1 MTALRIGVVGA
12 GQISGAYLGT
22 LRRLPN
28 VQVVAV
34 ADLDHA
40 RARTAA
46 AAAPGARPLAAAELL
61 TAHDVD
67 LVLNLTIPAAHAEV
81 AHAAIAAG
89 KHVYGEKP
97 LAVTTGQAREVLA
110 AAAHAGVR
118 VGCAPDTV
126 LGTGVQ
132 TARACLDGGQIGAP
146 VAATAFMVTPGH
158 ERWHPAP
165 EFYYLPG
172 GGPLFDMGPYY
183 LTALVTLLGPV
194 RRVAGMAAT
203 PRATR
208 VIGSG
213 PRAGA
218 QIGVAV
224 ATHVTGV
231 LEHANGALLT
241 LVMSFDVW
249 AGQLPHI
256 EVYGTGGSLSVPD
269 PNGFGGTVQIFRAG
283 AQDWAPAAEAGGYRG
298 AARGYG
304 VSDLASALSTG
315 TAHRANGEVAYHVLD
330 MMQALLAAA
339 GSGHAVE
346 RHEQLRPAA
355 GRPLRRAPGRPQDQA
370 AASGAE
376 RSARA
381 GISYA
386 SWMHSDPEWHP
397 P

>member
-1 MTALRIGVVGA
+1 MGGAVTALRIGVVGA
-12 GQISGAYLGT
+12 GQISGAYLST
-22 LRRLPN
+22 LRRLSN
-28 VQVVAV
+28 VEVVAV
-34 ADLDHA
+34 CDLDEA

-46 AAAPGARPLAAAELL
+46 AAAPGARPLAIAELL
-61 TAHDVD
+61 AADDVD

-81 AHAAIAAG
+81 ARAAIAAG

-110 AAAHAGVR
+110 AAGRAGVR

-132 TARACLDGGQIGAP
+132 TACACLDAGEIGTP
-146 VAATAFMVTPGH
+146 IAATAFMVTPGH

-194 RRVAGMAAT
+194 RRVVGMAAT

-208 VIGSG
+208 TIGSG

-218 QIGVAV
+218 EIDVAV

-231 LEHANGALLT
+231 LEHASGALST
-241 LVMSFDVW
+241 LMMSFDVW
-249 AGQLPHI
+249 AGRLPYI

-269 PNGFGGTVQIFRAG
+269 PNGFGGPVQIFTAG
-283 AQDWAPAAEAGGYRG
+283 AKDWAPAPEAGGYRG

-304 VSDLASALSTG
+304 VSDLASALTSG
-315 TAHRANGEVAYHVLD
+315 TAHRANGEIAYHVLD
-330 MMQALLAAA
+330 VMEALLTAADSRHSA
-339 GSGHAVE
+339 DVTSTCDRPPAVPLGS
-346 RHEQLRPAA
+346 RPDD
-355 GRPLRRAPGRPQDQA
+355 P
-370 AASGAE
+370 
-376 RSARA
+376 SAT
-381 GISYA
+381 
-386 SWMHSDPEWHP
+386 P
-397 P
+397 PATPSVPRLS

>member
-1 MTALRIGVVGA
+1 MGGAVTALRIGVVGA
-12 GQISGAYLGT
+12 GQISGAYLST
-22 LRRLPN
+22 LRRLSN
-28 VQVVAV
+28 VEVVAV
-34 ADLDHA
+34 CDLDEA

-46 AAAPGARPLAAAELL
+46 AAAPGARPLAIAELL
-61 TAHDVD
+61 AADDLD

-81 AHAAIAAG
+81 ARAAIAAG

-110 AAAHAGVR
+110 AAGRAGVR

-132 TARACLDGGQIGAP
+132 TARACLDAGEIGTP
-146 VAATAFMVTPGH
+146 IAATAFMVTPGH

-194 RRVAGMAAT
+194 RRVVGMAAT

-208 VIGSG
+208 TIGSG

-218 QIGVAV
+218 EIDVAV

-231 LEHANGALLT
+231 LEHASGALST
-241 LVMSFDVW
+241 LMMSFDVW
-249 AGQLPHI
+249 AGRLPYI

-269 PNGFGGTVQIFRAG
+269 PNGFGGTVQIFTAG
-283 AQDWAPAAEAGGYRG
+283 AKDWAPAPEAGGYRG

-304 VSDLASALSTG
+304 VSDLAGALTSG
-315 TAHRANGEVAYHVLD
+315 TAHRANGEIAYHVLD
-330 MMQALLAAA
+330 VMEALLTAADSRHSA
-339 GSGHAVE
+339 DVTSTCDRPPAVPLGS
-346 RHEQLRPAA
+346 RPDD
-355 GRPLRRAPGRPQDQA
+355 P
-370 AASGAE
+370 
-376 RSARA
+376 SAT
-381 GISYA
+381 
-386 SWMHSDPEWHP
+386 P
-397 P
+397 PATPSVPRLS

>member
-1 MTALRIGVVGA
+1 MGGAVTALRIGVVGA
-12 GQISGAYLGT
+12 GQISGAYLST
-22 LRRLPN
+22 LRRLSN
-28 VQVVAV
+28 VEVVAV
-34 ADLDHA
+34 CDLDEA

-46 AAAPGARPLAAAELL
+46 AAAPGARPLAVAELL
-61 TAHDVD
+61 AADDVD

-81 AHAAIAAG
+81 AHTAIAAG

-110 AAAHAGVR
+110 AAGRAGVR

-132 TARACLDGGQIGAP
+132 TARACLDAGEIGTP
-146 VAATAFMVTPGH
+146 IAATAFMVTPGH

-194 RRVAGMAAT
+194 RRVVGMAAT

-208 VIGSG
+208 TIGSG

-218 QIGVAV
+218 EIDVAV

-231 LEHANGALLT
+231 LEHASGALST
-241 LVMSFDVW
+241 LMMSFDVW
-249 AGQLPHI
+249 AGRLPYI

-269 PNGFGGTVQIFRAG
+269 PNGFGGTVQIFTAG
-283 AQDWAPAAEAGGYRG
+283 AKDWAPAPEAGGYRG

-304 VSDLASALSTG
+304 VSDLASALTSN
-315 TAHRANGEVAYHVLD
+315 TAHRANGEIAYHVLD
-330 MMQALLAAA
+330 VMEVLLTAADSRHSA
-339 GSGHAVE
+339 DVTSTCDRPPAVPLGSRPDDPSATP
-346 RHEQLRPAA
+346 PAA
-355 GRPLRRAPGRPQDQA
+355 PSVPRL
-370 AASGAE
+370 S
-376 RSARA
+376 
-381 GISYA
+381 
-386 SWMHSDPEWHP
+386 
-397 P
+397 